1 MKARTI
7 LPGETLGVFGGGQL
21 GRMFALA
28 ARRMGYRVHVF
39 TPEHDSPA
47 GQVADAVT
55 NAPYD
60 DDAAVARFAQA
71 VRAATFEFENVPA
84 SVGTVSAAHTLV
96 RPRGSVLEIA
106 QDRRNEKRFLAS
118 RGFPVPRFAVV
129 EREEDIDVALS
140 LTGLPAVLK
149 TATMGYDGKGQR
161 VLRKPHEAHAAWIAL
176 GRKPCLLEA
185 FVDFAFEVSVVAA
198 RDPKGNVRT
207 FPVFENQ
214 HTGGILDVTV
224 APARTGD
231 HTAAEAVDLAGSLLE
246 ELNVVGVLCVEL
258 FVTAGGRLLVNEIA
272 PRPHNSGH
280 LTLEA
285 TLTSQF
291 EQQVRAV
298 AGLPLGDTALLS
310 PAAMANLLGDVWKG
324 AEPRWERALK
334 DPGVKLHLYGKGE
347 ARPGRKM
354 GHLTALAPT
363 PAEAERVV
371 RAARGALRKAS

>member
-1 MKARTI
+1 VKARTI

-55 NAPYD
+55 NASYD
-60 DDAAVARFAQA
+60 DDTAVARFAQS

-84 SVGTVSAAHTLV
+84 SVGTAAAAVV
-96 RPRGSVLEIA
+96 RPAAAFKIA
-106 QDRRNEKRFLAS
+106 QDRRNEALPRLA
-118 RGFPVPRFAVV
+118 RVPVPRLPWC
-129 EREEDIDVALS
+129 EKTSTSRS
-140 LTGLPAVLK
+140 RYGLPAVLK

-185 FVDFAFEVSVVAA
+185 FVDFAFEVSVVSA
-198 RDPKGNVRT
+198 RDPKGSFRA

-231 HTAAEAVDLAGSLLE
+231 HIAAEAVDLRGTSE
-246 ELNVVGVLCVEL
+246 EL
-258 FVTAGGRLLVNEIA
+258 
-272 PRPHNSGH
+272 
-280 LTLEA
+280 
-285 TLTSQF
+285 
-291 EQQVRAV
+291 
-298 AGLPLGDTALLS
+298 
-310 PAAMANLLGDVWKG
+310 
-324 AEPRWERALK
+324 
-334 DPGVKLHLYGKGE
+334 
-347 ARPGRKM
+347 
-354 GHLTALAPT
+354 
-363 PAEAERVV
+363 
-371 RAARGALRKAS
+371 